1 MHEDAIR
8 YYGLDGFSVG
18 CETTGL
24 GVLELETFPRDKVLG
39 LVSEAARRL
48 VQEKGADCIALGCAG
63 MTEMKIRCEETV
75 GAKDATAQ
83 VIDGV
88 GVGVQ
93 LLIGLVREGHV
104 TAKGGVFRRAQD
116 GRKARG
122 QDWI

>member
-1 MHEDAIR
+1 
-8 YYGLDGFSVG
+8 
-18 CETTGL
+18 
-24 GVLELETFPRDKVLG
+24 
-39 LVSEAARRL
+39 
-48 VQEKGADCIALGCAG
+48 